1 MAFLDTQIKNTK
13 FVLIKKINKQKIKSL
28 FYNRQ
33 MNNTFRIAAFLTVPL
48 LVLGLLAPFALP
60 AQKTIP
66 EPTQYLVNDYAGILN
81 RSQVVALGTKLR
93 DYATETSTQIVIVT
107 EESLEGD
114 DPFSYAQRLA
124 SAWGIGGGEN
134 DNGILIYVAQQDRQ
148 IRIQTGRGTE
158 GFLPDVTA
166 KRIIE
171 NIIVPSFRSGDYY
184 RGLDRAT
191 SAIMDLGRG
200 EYSGD
205 GQTGAPIDH
214 VPGWIVILF
223 IILLVIILSWITRN
237 HDDDDDGGYY
247 RGGRYDMPKRRRG
260 RTIIFPTGGGWSRG
274 GGGGGSGGFGG
285 FGGGGFGGFG
295 GGSFGGGGAGGS
307 W

>member
-1 MAFLDTQIKNTK
+1 
-13 FVLIKKINKQKIKSL
+13 
-28 FYNRQ
+28 
-33 MNNTFRIAAFLTVPL
+33 MNNPLRIAAYLVVPFLSLSL
-48 LVLGLLAPFALP
+48 LLP
-60 AQKTIP
+60 VMLSAQKTIP
-66 EPTQYLVNDYAGILN
+66 EPTQYLVNDYAGLLN
-81 RSQVVALGTKLR
+81 RSQVEALGTKLR
-93 DYATETSTQIVIVT
+93 DYAVESSTQIVIVT
-107 EESLEGD
+107 ETSLQGQD
-114 DPFSYAQRLA
+114 AFSYAQRLA

-134 DNGILIYVAQQDRQ
+134 DNGILLYVAQEDRQ

-171 NIIVPSFRSGDYY
+171 NIIVPAFRSGDYY

-191 SAIMDLGRG
+191 DAIMDLGRG
-200 EYSGD
+200 EYSGE
-205 GQTGAPIDH
+205 GHAGNGGESI
-214 VPGWIVILF
+214 PGWIIIIF
-223 IILLVIILSWITRN
+223 IILLIVILSWITHN

-274 GGGGGSGGFGG
+274 GGGGGGSGGFGG